1 MYERPQLKRFGTMR
15 ELTKSG
21 WDGDADGWFLQ
32 NIGVVGDNLNCRIT
46 HCS

>member
-21 WDGDADGWFLQ
+21 WNGEDDGWVLR
-32 NIGVVGDNLNCRIT
+32 IVGVVGDNYSCYPSS
-46 HCS
+46 CS